1 MCVSACVCGCSVCV
15 SACVCGC
22 SVCVC
27 MRMCV
32 QCVCVLC
39 GYELTNG
46 VDIER
51 ACLPQTGSGEGHPL
65 ESSESSLNV
74 MLAVLEG
81 NNLDILGVRRKM
93 PDDGDTQQTVNH

>member
-1 MCVSACVCGCSVCV
+1 MCVSVCVCGCSVCV

-32 QCVCVLC
+32 QCVLC